1 MTNKD
6 IKIDFES
13 YLMEKHSEENPQL
26 LDDMLPDAYADWSAD
41 ISVEDMI
48 VYGNRYAI
56 SVASKMIDNYT
67 KQLEV
72 IKRMMN

>member
-56 SVASKMIDNYT
+56 SVASKMLDRSAE
-67 KQLEV
+67 QLEV
-72 IKRMMN
+72 IKKLIK